1 MESKEKEARFDIYC
15 RFCKD
20 AETPGFVEPCDECL
34 ATPAVEDSHKPVN
47 FKQATA
53 MVNYR
58 LPDPNVD
65 AFTRDFRKTT
75 KWFWH
80 RPTDEELKK
89 YFEKHD
95 DGDWYEKREE
105 E

>member
-1 MESKEKEARFDIYC
+1 MESKEKEVRFDIYC
-15 RFCKD
+15 RFCKHT
-20 AETPGFVEPCDECL
+20 ECPGFVEPCDECL
-34 ATPAVEDSHKPVN
+34 ESMYTEDRHVPVK
-47 FKQATA
+47 FEKAQAI
-53 MVNYR
+53 VNYR

-65 AFTRDFRKTT
+65 AFTRDFRKTE